1 MANVR
6 IHASASR
13 AVPPWMLVALAVGLA
28 LALTASTARGEDFRI
43 ESKVYLKSKPIAE
56 NLTLFH
62 GERVYDFMSNPKEI
76 TVFDPA
82 PGRMRFLILDPG
94 RKLRTEVK
102 VAEVSKLMDKLRDY
116 AKSSTDGFMTFLA
129 DPQFDEKYDATIG
142 VLHMTSPWMEYKL
155 TTLDAPSAQVAEQYC
170 QFSDWYAKL
179 NTMTTPGKIPPFAR
193 MVVNASLKKYKQVPS
208 DVVLTLHL
216 KDEVTLTSDHKV
228 HWRLLEDDMQKIR
241 QVDDH
246 LARFKSVPYQEY
258 YRVADPE
265 TEKQAGK

>member
-6 IHASASR
+6 ISTSASA
-13 AVPPWMLVALAVGLA
+13 ALAAFAALA
-28 LALTASTARGEDFRI
+28 LAAVTAQGDDFRI
-43 ESKVYLKSKPIAE
+43 DSKVYLKSKPIAE

-62 GERVYDFMSNPKEI
+62 GERVYDFMSNPTEI

-82 PGRMRFLILDPG
+82 PGRMRFLILDPT

-102 VAEVSKLMDKLRDY
+102 VAEVSKLMDKLRDF
-116 AKSSTDGFMTFLA
+116 AKSSTNPFMNFLA
-129 DPQFDEKYDATIG
+129 DPTFEEKYDSTIG
-142 VLHMTSPWMEYKL
+142 VLQMTSPWMEYKL
-155 TTLDAPSAQVAEQYC
+155 TTLDAPNAQVSEQYS

-193 MVVNASLKKYKQVPS
+193 MVVNTALKKHKQIPS

-216 KDEVTLTSDHKV
+216 KEEVTLTSDHKV

-241 QVDDH
+241 QVDDY

-258 YRVADPE
+258 YRAEEPAP
-265 TEKQAGK
+265 EKQAGK